1 MPCHKLSK
9 FMNVILKLHN
19 FQNEL
24 LSEANYGIFFLK
36 YNRYE
41 WEAEEFPSF
50 FYNHTCKIG

>member
-24 LSEANYGIFFLK
+24 LSEANYGILFLK

-41 WEAEEFPSF
+41 
-50 FYNHTCKIG
+50 